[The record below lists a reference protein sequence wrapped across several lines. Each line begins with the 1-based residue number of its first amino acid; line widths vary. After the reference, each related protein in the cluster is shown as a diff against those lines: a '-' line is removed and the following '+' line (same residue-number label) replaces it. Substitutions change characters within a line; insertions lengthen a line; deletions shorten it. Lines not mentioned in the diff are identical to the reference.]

1 MSKNTKNKYYNFML
15 ELYNQKEFDIKQMQM
30 EHRISTR
37 LCTLMRERGM
47 IKREGKITRWIGDMP
62 TQAIASAIAKECL
75 KQSRIANSQSK
86 AGTHQMVIKPIKRIE
101 RVATM
106 PVRVQEEPIHD
117 TSNSKMFLLM
127 AVGTAIGFLIAT
139 IIWK

>member
-1 MSKNTKNKYYNFML
+1 MSKNTKNKYYNFMM
-15 ELYNQKEFDIKQMQM
+15 ELYNQKQFNIKEMQI

-47 IKREGKITRWIGDMP
+47 IKREGKLTHWIGDMP

-86 AGTHQMVIKPIKRIE
+86 AGTHQMVIKPIKRVE
-101 RVATM
+101 RTE
-106 PVRVQEEPIHD
+106 PVRVQEEVIHD
-117 TSNSKMFLLM
+117 TSNSKVIIIL
-127 AVGTAIGFLIAT
+127 AVGAMVGFLVAT

>member
-1 MSKNTKNKYYNFML
+1 MSKNTKNKYYNFMM
-15 ELYNQKEFDIKQMQM
+15 ELYNQKQFNIKEMQI

-47 IKREGKITRWIGDMP
+47 IKREGKLTYWVGDMP

-86 AGTHQMVIKPIKRIE
+86 AGTHQMVIKPIKRVE
-101 RVATM
+101 RTE
-106 PVRVQEEPIHD
+106 PVRVQEEVIHD
-117 TSNSKMFLLM
+117 TSNSKMFIIL
-127 AVGTAIGFLIAT
+127 AVGAMVGFLIAT